1 MILPGPP
8 PRDLE
13 HAACKGINPRLF
25 DAIGGPD
32 VSRALNYCMRCRVQQ
47 SCLEWVA
54 PKKSLFDGVCA
65 GQVWRNGNPEDPALF
80 TERET

>member
-13 HAACKGINPRLF
+13 NAACKGADPHLF
-25 DAIGGPD
+25 DATEYPD
-32 VSRALNYCMRCRVQQ
+32 VSDALYYCLRCRVQQ
-47 SCLEWVA
+47 SCLEWVS

-65 GQVWRNGNPEDPALF
+65 GQVWRNGKPENPALF
-80 TERET
+80 T